1 MSENRRIQ
9 KINSL
14 LKEAISDVIKK
25 EVDHPK
31 ISGRIISITRVE
43 VSKDLQH
50 AKVFISAL
58 TSDSINIKESQ
69 EITTAL
75 QTSSKF
81 ITIKAS
87 KQVNLRFFPVLY
99 FIWDNVFSYQD
110 KIEQILLNIKNEKTG

>member
-25 EVDHPK
+25 EVGHPK
-31 ISGRIISITRVE
+31 ILGKVISITKVE

-50 AKVFISAL
+50 AKVFVSAL
-58 TSDSINIKESQ
+58 TLSSNNNKESK
-69 EITTAL
+69 EIIDAL
-75 QTSSKF
+75 QGSSKF
-81 ITIKAS
+81 ITFKTS
-87 KQVNLRFFPVLY
+87 KQVNLRFFPLLH
-99 FIWDNVFSYQD
+99 FIWDNIFSYQD